1 MRVGARTSRTQVL
14 PSDRVEGRGGLFERI
29 GGSDGLGPCVAQRV
43 QRPPSRCPH
52 GNWSVCSQGLAL
64 GKTSGPGSWL
74 NPQLGPKKMLRT

>member
-14 PSDRVEGRGGLFERI
+14 PSGRVEGRSGLFERMER
-29 GGSDGLGPCVAQRV
+29 SDGLGPRVAQRV
-43 QRPPSRCPH
+43 RRPLSRRPH

-64 GKTSGPGSWL
+64 GKTPGPGSRL